1 MTRNPTGATGLQLLQ
16 MRNNPFTDPEN
27 HPGLEM
33 TRLDASTTQAAEE
46 ASVVPLGP
54 IDEDAH
60 STHGLLSLSR
70 SD

>member
-1 MTRNPTGATGLQLLQ
+1 

-46 ASVVPLGP
+46 SSVVPLGA
-54 IDEDAH
+54 IDEDAD
-60 STHGLLSLSR
+60 STQRLLALPL
-70 SD
+70 

>member
-46 ASVVPLGP
+46 SSVVPLGP
-54 IDEDAH
+54 IDEDAD
-60 STHGLLSLSR
+60 STQGLLALPL
-70 SD
+70 